1 MSENDAAVLRPG
13 GRDYLVPFPVA
24 ASTLGRSTDTL
35 DAWEA
40 KGLVPAVELEG
51 GRKSTFASWL
61 AAVMR
66 SARPGRAGKLADVTS
81 AWWAAHEAA
90 AAQADREVA

>member
-24 ASTLGRSTDTL
+24 ASTLGRTPDTL
-35 DAWEA
+35 ENWET

-51 GRKSTFASWL
+51 GRKSTYASWL

-66 SARPGRAGKLADVTS
+66 SARPGRAGKLADVTA
-81 AWWAAHEAA
+81 AWWTAHDAA
-90 AAQADREVA
+90 APQPDREVA

>member
-1 MSENDAAVLRPG
+1 MDGSETAVLRPG

-24 ASTLGRSTDTL
+24 ASTLGRTTDTL

-51 GRKSTFASWL
+51 GRKSTYASWL
-61 AAVMR
+61 AAVMA
-66 SARPGRAGKLADVTS
+66 SAKPGRRGVMADVTA
-81 AWWAAHEAA
+81 AWWAAHPGLKAA
-90 AAQADREVA
+90 A

>member
-1 MSENDAAVLRPG
+1 MSENDVRELRPG

-24 ASTLGRSTDTL
+24 ASTLGRTTDTL
-35 DAWEA
+35 DAWEE

-66 SARPGRAGKLADVTS
+66 SARPGKAGKLADVTA
-81 AWWAAHEAA
+81 AWWVQHDAATGTEAA
-90 AAQADREVA
+90 

>member
-1 MSENDAAVLRPG
+1 MSDHDAPVLRPG

-24 ASTLGRSTDTL
+24 ASTLGRTPDTL
-35 DAWEA
+35 ENWEA
-40 KGLVPAVELEG
+40 KGLVPAVELDG

-66 SARPGRAGKLADVTS
+66 SARPGRAGKLAEVTA
-81 AWWAAHEAA
+81 AWWAAHDEASGP
-90 AAQADREVA
+90 ADREVA

>member
-24 ASTLGRSTDTL
+24 ASTLGRTTDTL
-35 DAWEA
+35 DAWEE

-61 AAVMR
+61 TAVMR
-66 SARPGRAGKLADVTS
+66 SARPGRAGKLAEVTA
-81 AWWAAHEAA
+81 AWFAERDAHEEAA
-90 AAQADREVA
+90 